1 MGIKNLTSSV
11 FKLIFQLS
19 KHHIYNKFMS
29 GGYDLGSIE
38 ECSGRVINTSTYE
51 LQDFQQ
57 ILYGLKDE
65 EVD

>member
-19 KHHIYNKFMS
+19 KHHIYYKFMS

-38 ECSGRVINTSTYE
+38 ECSGRVIISTYE

>member
-1 MGIKNLTSSV
+1 
-11 FKLIFQLS
+11 
-19 KHHIYNKFMS
+19 MS

-38 ECSGRVINTSTYE
+38 ECSGRVIKTTSTYE
-51 LQDFQQ
+51 LQDFRQ